1 MNGRRYSCNLII
13 TQVLNKTK
21 TPDMYLKIQKIMINA
36 VSTFTKTGIFTAAI
50 RKPKQ

>member
-1 MNGRRYSCNLII
+1 
-13 TQVLNKTK
+13 
-21 TPDMYLKIQKIMINA
+21 MYLKIQKIMINV